1 MLIDWVVGCNLFK
14 VLNCH
19 TRRLDNGGVFS
30 TIPYIPA
37 DAMALS
43 IDGERSFKAMD
54 AKRWKAFAN
63 RTRLPEAAVINGGV
77 RYR

>member
-1 MLIDWVVGCNLFK
+1 M
-14 VLNCH
+14 
-19 TRRLDNGGVFS
+19 FS